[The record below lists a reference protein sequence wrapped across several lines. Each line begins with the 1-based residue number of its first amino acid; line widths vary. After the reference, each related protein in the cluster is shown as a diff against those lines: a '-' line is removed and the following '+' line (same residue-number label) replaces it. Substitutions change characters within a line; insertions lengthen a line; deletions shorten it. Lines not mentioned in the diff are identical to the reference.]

1 MSTVQV
7 AVGVILREEQVFICK
22 RPSDKHQG
30 GKWEFPGGKVD
41 DGETAI
47 DALHRELLEEVG
59 INVIKASPLIT
70 IAHDYGDKRVSL
82 EVFTVSEFTGEPAGL
97 EGQEG
102 RWCAVSQLDP
112 KAFPDANVAIID
124 ALLKH

>member
-1 MSTVQV
+1 MRTVQV
-7 AVGVILREEQVFICK
+7 AVGVILREDQVFICK
-22 RPSDKHQG
+22 RPFDKHQG

-47 DALHRELLEEVG
+47 DALRRELQEEVG
-59 INVIKASPLIT
+59 ITVLNGDPLVT
-70 IAHDYGDKRVSL
+70 VTHDYGDKRVCL

-102 RWCAVSQLDP
+102 LWCAISQLDP
-112 KAFPDANVAIID
+112 KVFPEANVAIID

>member
-7 AVGVILREEQVFICK
+7 AVGVILREDQVFICK

-47 DALHRELLEEVG
+47 EALRRELKEEVG
-59 INVIKASPLIT
+59 ITVLNGEPLVT
-70 IAHDYGDKRVSL
+70 VTHDYGDKRVCL

-97 EGQEG
+97 EGQDG
-102 RWCAVSQLDP
+102 LWCVVNQLDP